1 MFSNLAPSFLLL
13 VVINCNKYMTIKTQ
27 ALFEIRAFAC
37 FVDKELVQHKLALV
51 KKVTPIGIVYL
62 LMLRIFLWDL

>member
-1 MFSNLAPSFLLL
+1 
-13 VVINCNKYMTIKTQ
+13 MTIKTQ